1 MWGSA
6 PTHESNNEPTAN
18 VKLKRLAELIGDTT
32 QWAQSEVDLTVI
44 R

>member
-6 PTHESNNEPTAN
+6 PTHESSNEPTAN
-18 VKLKRLAELIGDTT
+18 VKLKRLAELIGDSA
-32 QWAQSEVDLTVI
+32 QWAQAEVDLTVT

>member
-6 PTHESNNEPTAN
+6 PTHESNSEPTAN
-18 VKLKRLAELIGDTT
+18 TKLKRLVELIGDSA
-32 QWAQSEVDLTVI
+32 QWAKSEIDLTVS